1 MASPT
6 ASMPQQEEAA
16 ASPKR
21 SGGGSRWRRAL
32 FNVIKYPLIIIV
44 VNILLLGYIKRSLG
58 DAELEFSLRPA
69 VPPFH

>member
-16 ASPKR
+16 AASPKQ
-21 SGGGSRWRRAL
+21 SGGGRWRRAL